1 VVAVDEF
8 GNPVEDQN
16 QGLLAEPPVEPS
28 PGLTEE
34 PSPSPS
40 EDERD
45 EYEDKPKVAQ
55 GDLVP
60 AGETSN
66 AAAQNLL
73 AERETHRLNGDDE
86 AHDAVTEKLGELGF
100 K

>member
-1 VVAVDEF
+1 MVAVDEF

-28 PGLTEE
+28 SGLTEE
-34 PSPSPS
+34 PS
-40 EDERD
+40 
-45 EYEDKPKVAQ
+45 EYEADDKYNKYDAPKVAQ

-73 AERETHRLNGDDE
+73 AERETHRLNGDDG